1 MAMRNTSR
9 ARRPITALAVFAIAA
24 TAGLLSACGPSGSGS
39 PVAQQSPSASQSP
52 VATQTPVSQPSP
64 ASPEPSTQPLP
75 NGAVHLDPD
84 RFRTVTV
91 VANLFSNG
99 SLRKVTKVFGSP
111 AVIARLTRM
120 VNSLPA
126 ATKKVTS
133 CPPVT
138 ATYRLSFTVIGF
150 EPDTT
155 VTATSCPTDQIAID
169 GKVQPPLL
177 DKSGALAAAVRGL
190 LNLSSGS

>member
-1 MAMRNTSR
+1 MRYSHR
-9 ARRPITALAVFAIAA
+9 ARRPFMALAAFAIAA

-39 PVAQQSPSASQSP
+39 PVAQQSPATSQSPGASQS
-52 VATQTPVSQPSP
+52 PVSQPSP
-64 ASPEPSTQPLP
+64 ATPPPSAQPLP
-75 NGAVHLDPD
+75 TGAEHLDPA

-91 VANLFSNG
+91 VANIFSNG
-99 SLRKVTKVFGSP
+99 SLRKVSKVIGSP
-111 AVIARLTRM
+111 AVIAQLTRM

-126 ATKKVTS
+126 ATKTVSS

-155 VTATSCPTDQIAID
+155 VTANSCPVDQISVN
-169 GKVQPPLL
+169 GKAQPPLM
-177 DKSGALAAAVRGL
+177 DKTGTLAAAVRGL
-190 LNLSSGS
+190 LNLPAGS

>member
-1 MAMRNTSR
+1 MRNTPR
-9 ARRPITALAVFAIAA
+9 ARRPFTALAAFAIAA

-39 PVAQQSPSASQSP
+39 PVAQQSPATSQSP
-52 VATQTPVSQPSP
+52 AASQTPVSQPSP
-64 ASPEPSTQPLP
+64 ASPGPSTQPMP
-75 NGAVHLDPD
+75 TNGAEHLDPA

-99 SLRKVTKVFGSP
+99 SLRKVSKVIGSP

-126 ATKKVTS
+126 ATKTVSS

-155 VTATSCPTDQIAID
+155 VTANSCPVDQISVN
-169 GKVQPPLL
+169 GKVQPPLM
-177 DKSGALAAAVRGL
+177 DKTGILAAAVRGL
-190 LNLSSGS
+190 LNLSPGS